1 MKKRIILLL
10 LCVLLC
16 CSACA
21 SADVTPSATGS
32 TQLTEA
38 AKPTDPT
45 AAPTVEPTQPTQEP
59 TQAPTQVP
67 TEPAHSPLY
76 IEGVSVEDVIRYF
89 NEVCLDAEYVNGGDA
104 SRVQKWMYPIYYSID
119 GQWTEYDMEVFR
131 GFTAWLNTIEGC
143 PGIYAS
149 ENALLTNLSI
159 HFCTSSELVG
169 IMGDQFVGA
178 DGGVTFWYADDII
191 YNAIICYCNEI
202 DQQVRNS
209 VILEEIYN
217 GLGPVQD
224 TDLRPD
230 SIIFSGYTQPQ
241 SLTAVDELL
250 LRLLYHPDIRCG
262 MNAAQ
267 CEAVIRSL
275 YY

>member
-1 MKKRIILLL
+1 MKKRTILLL

-32 TQLTEA
+32 TQPTEA

-76 IEGVSVEDVIRYF
+76 IEGLSVEDVIRYF
-89 NEVCLDAEYVNGGDA
+89 NEVCLDAEFANGGDPT
-104 SRVQKWMYPIYYSID
+104 RVQKWMNPIYYTVT
-119 GQWTEYDMEVFR
+119 GNPTEKDIAVFQ
-131 GFTAWLNTIEGC
+131 GFVAWLNEIEGF

-149 ENALLTNLSI
+149 ENPLLTNLNI
-159 HFCTSSELVG
+159 YFCTYSEFLTL
-169 IMGDQFVGA
+169 MGDQFAGA

>member
-1 MKKRIILLL
+1 MKTATIALMLCILFCL
-10 LCVLLC
+10 
-16 CSACA
+16 SACA
-21 SADVTPSATGS
+21 RVDAPPSATAAG
-32 TQLTEA
+32 QNTEGA
-38 AKPTDPT
+38 NPTDPT
-45 AAPTVEPTQPTQEP
+45 AAPTEEPTQPTQE
-59 TQAPTQVP
+59 P

-76 IEGVSVEDVIRYF
+76 IEGLSVEDVIRYF
-89 NEVCLDAEYVNGGDA
+89 NEVCLDAEFANGGDA
-104 SRVQKWMYPIYYSID
+104 TRVQKWMNPIYYTVT
-119 GQWTEYDMEVFR
+119 GNPTEKDIAVFQ
-131 GFTAWLNTIEGC
+131 GFVAWLNEIEGF

-149 ENALLTNLSI
+149 ENPLLTNLNI
-159 HFCTSSELVG
+159 YFCTYSEFLTL
-169 IMGDQFVGA
+169 MGDQFAGM

-230 SIIFSGYTQPQ
+230 SIIYSGYTQPQ